1 MKKTTLRKSAGF
13 TLLEVCIAL
22 GIAAVGI
29 FALQQYMPTGL
40 KVANNASDQTAAT
53 SMLAS
58 IAQDLRNTPAGA
70 TNSPGFGIPLP
81 LDTTNASTLISTNLF
96 LAADGVGVL
105 TPSQARY
112 AATVWLANAASATV
126 TSLTTARIKV
136 YWPPTGNTQGS
147 VETTTSFNRQFQR
160 GGVLVA
166 AKATSPNSYKLGGP
180 YNGSGRNQ
188 YGYDC
193 NGFDNDG
200 RDHDGY
206 DHDGY
211 DHNGYNRNGCD
222 RYGHDNGS
230 GNNYQNNGCGNLANN
245 GGGNGCDSG
254 GSGSEKNNGCG
265 QNK

>member
-166 AKATSPNSYKLGGP
+166 AKAVAGNGTSPNSYKLGGP
-180 YNGSGRNQ
+180 YNASGYNP
-188 YGYDC
+188 YGYDGDGRDHDGRDC
-193 NGFDNDG
+193 DGYDREGRDCDG

-206 DHDGY
+206 DRDGRGHDGY
-211 DHNGYNRNGCD
+211 DHDGNDRDGHHKGCD
-222 RYGHDNGS
+222 DGGS
-230 GNNYQNNGCGNLANN
+230 GKEKDNGCGH
-245 GGGNGCDSG
+245 D
-254 GSGSEKNNGCG
+254 K
-265 QNK
+265 